1 MTQKQKVISLCLF
14 LLHSLDI
21 TMVTEDE
28 MVGWHPQLSGH
39 ESEQALGDGDGQGRL
54 RAACSPQG
62 HKGSDTTESLN
73 SNNEARVSHNKCF
86 LLGFLNRSFPALTP
100 NYSPKMETILN
111 NVV

>member
-1 MTQKQKVISLCLF
+1 MQKQNVISLCLL
-14 LLHSLDI
+14 LLHSLDR

-28 MVGWHPQLSGH
+28 MVGWHHQLNGH

-62 HKGSDTTESLN
+62 HKESDTTESLN
-73 SNNEARVSHNKCF
+73 NNNKAHVSHNKCF
-86 LLGFLNRSFPALTP
+86 LLGFLNRSFLALTP
-100 NYSPKMETILN
+100 NHSPKMESIFN